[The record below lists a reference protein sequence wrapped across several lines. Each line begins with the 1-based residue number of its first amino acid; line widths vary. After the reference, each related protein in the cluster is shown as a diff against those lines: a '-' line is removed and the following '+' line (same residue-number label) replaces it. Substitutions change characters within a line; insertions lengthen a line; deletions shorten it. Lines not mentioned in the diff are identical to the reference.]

1 MVTRF
6 VGDRTARIMNK
17 TSLLPALALLILLWV
32 PPGLHA
38 QNLLKNGSFEWCNPP
53 ATHVPIYNNYPIT
66 EGSYYTV
73 SGYLVYHH
81 EWFTGHPLIG
91 VGWTNGVPLNFY
103 GDQFART
110 GKAYVTIGSY
120 LFVPVFWLQH
130 PMVAGQCYRIR
141 YFVSRCD
148 FHSCAMDALDG
159 YFSKDSIH
167 LDMLILDTVVPQF
180 TNPRGIIYDTLRWT
194 EITGEYI
201 ANGTE
206 RYFAVGNLHNG
217 VFGTNPHT
225 TVCTDSIIYN
235 FNGGEQYFR
244 NDQVAFYYLD
254 DVAIWECGL
263 PEYPADAGPDK
274 RICAGE
280 KAELGNNIPR
290 DQYLYFWSDRSWHGP
305 RHTWDTLATTPKFT
319 VSPTKNTTYYLW
331 SIDFK
336 FEHTYDSVTVY
347 VEHCD
352 IDLEIPNV
360 FTPNG
365 DGFNDYFI
373 IRNPGNVHYMLDVY
387 NRWGNLVFQG
397 NQNFFW
403 NGTFNGEPAPTGV
416 YFYVLKA
423 TTPDGTF
430 TKEFNGSVT
439 ILR

>member
-1 MVTRF
+1 
-6 VGDRTARIMNK
+6 MNRK
-17 TSLLPALALLILLWV
+17 ILLPALFSILLIWFI
-32 PPGLHA
+32 PNGYS

-66 EGSYYTV
+66 GSYYTT
-73 SGYLVYHH
+73 SAHLVWLH
-81 EWFTGHPLIG
+81 EWKTGNPYHGL
-91 VGWTNGVPLNFY
+91 GWSGGVPFNYFGY
-103 GDQFART
+103 QYART
-110 GKAYVTIGSY
+110 GKAYTVIGEY
-120 LFVPVFWLQH
+120 AFAPVFWLQQ
-130 PMVAGQCYRIR
+130 PMVSGRCYRIR

-148 FHSCAMDALDG
+148 FESCAIDALDG

-167 LDMLILDTVVPQF
+167 AQMIAPDTIVPQF
-180 TNPRGIIYDTLRWT
+180 TNPRGVIYDTLGWT

-206 RYFAVGNLHNG
+206 RYFAVGSFFG
-217 VFGTNPHT
+217 VLRSNQRTK
-225 TVCTDSIIYN
+225 VCTDSIIYN
-235 FNGGEQYFR
+235 FNGAHQYSLSLNTNR
-244 NDQVAFYYLD
+244 SIALYYLD

-274 RICAGE
+274 KICAGE

-290 DQYLYFWSDRSWHGP
+290 DQYMYFWSDRSWHGP
-305 RHTWDTLATTPKFT
+305 RHTWDTLANTPKFT
-319 VSPTKNTTYYLW
+319 VSPTKTTTYYLW

-347 VEHCD
+347 VEQCD

-365 DGFNDYFI
+365 DGFNDHFM
-373 IRNPGNVHYMLDVY
+373 IRNPNQVNYLIDVY

-397 NQNFFW
+397 NQNYFW
-403 NGTFNGEPAPTGV
+403 NGTFNGEPAPTGT

-423 TTPDGTF
+423 TTQDGTYSKDF
-430 TKEFNGSVT
+430 HGTVT